1 MYNPRPMSSDE
12 EHHKINQINRM
23 LEYIII
29 KRENDGKYRAIKN
42 TSRQDVYSTLYKIK
56 DLLYYKEV

>member
-1 MYNPRPMSSDE
+1 MSSDE